1 MCDAML
7 KQQAKV
13 KIPHFRLM
21 AVYFFALT
29 YQKEGIPEIL
39 LLLLKHRY
47 LTEPSYLLF
56 CMTKETQGLV
66 PIHFLTK

>member
-13 KIPHFRLM
+13 KIPHFRHM
-21 AVYFFALT
+21 AVYLFALT
-29 YQKEGIPEIL
+29 YHKEGIPEIL

-47 LTEPSYLLF
+47 LSEPSYLLF
-56 CMTKETQGLV
+56 
-66 PIHFLTK
+66 